1 MASSA
6 ESREAFV
13 ESALRFLVAYN
24 FDGIDFDWE
33 YPAQNGG
40 ISDDRENLA
49 ELLKLLR
56 NRLSKWDLLLTVAV
70 PISVSVAE
78 TAYDVAALAEWVF
91 QIWLLSIVL
100 SLTWKC
106 KEG

>member
-1 MASSA
+1 MASSP

-13 ESALRFLVAYN
+13 ESTLRFIVAYN

-40 ISDDRENLA
+40 ISEDRENLS
-49 ELLKLLR
+49 ELLKLLKS
-56 NRLSKWDLLLTVAV
+56 RLSKWNLLLTVAV

-78 TAYDVAALAEWVF
+78 TAYDVAALSE
-91 QIWLLSIVL
+91 
-100 SLTWKC
+100 
-106 KEG
+106 